1 MPQERGVMRTL
12 NRAAFVVTPKEPYLR
27 WAASL
32 GADAPEPEKDLA
44 NEVAVYLVPEISTGE
59 GETPPLEGYFEKIF
73 EIELEAWSTDESGW
87 PALRDLKTFTDWFN
101 VQGESIVVDL
111 GTDEIEIENY

>member
-1 MPQERGVMRTL
+1 MRIL
-12 NRAAFVVTPKEPYLR
+12 NRAAFVVTPKGPYLR

-32 GADAPEPEKDLA
+32 GDDAPEQAQDLA

-59 GETPPLEGYFEKIF
+59 GETPPLEDYFEGIF
-73 EIELEAWSTDESGW
+73 RIELEAWSTDESEW
-87 PALRDLKTFTDWFN
+87 PALRDFKTFMDWFD

>member
-1 MPQERGVMRTL
+1 MPQERGTMRTL
-12 NRAAFVVTPKEPYLR
+12 NRAAFIVTPKEPYLR

-32 GADAPEPEKDLA
+32 GEDAPEAAKDLA

-59 GETPPLEGYFEKIF
+59 GETPPLEDYFEEIF
-73 EIELEAWSTDESGW
+73 QIELEAWSTDESKW
-87 PALRDLKTFTDWFN
+87 PALRDFKTFMDWFD

-111 GTDEIEIENY
+111 GTDEIENH